1 MEQKSE
7 NNSTESVGRIISFC
21 LCHPIPQASTA
32 QHQEGIL
39 WPERVPLIRAG
50 CTSFPSPSGH
60 CTKELFWFCP
70 TQKPAKLRK
79 LETARNKENGQYHL
93 GSVHYSVTSTPLC
106 GGSAA
111 FSTEETN
118 SQHSYHQALPI
129 AFSPESPTVAFAD
142 SSCLSPS
149 PHTTP
154 HSYLSCLS
162 HCLCGNPIP
171 ISSRA
176 ILPASSWVSAIVHMH
191 AKWGCQFPLA
201 CTW

>member
-21 LCHPIPQASTA
+21 LHHLIPQASTA

-118 SQHSYHQALPI
+118 SQHSYHSSSYSFLSWEPHRLHLQTPAAWVPPLTQLPTPTWAALAI
-129 AFSPESPTVAFAD
+129 AYVATQSQYPAGPF
-142 SSCLSPS
+142 CLHLAEYLPLCTCMPS
-149 PHTTP
+149 GGAN
-154 HSYLSCLS
+154 S
-162 HCLCGNPIP
+162 H
-171 ISSRA
+171 
-176 ILPASSWVSAIVHMH
+176 
-191 AKWGCQFPLA
+191 
-201 CTW
+201 

>member
-21 LCHPIPQASTA
+21 LRHPIPQASTG
-32 QHQEGIL
+32 QHQERIL

-129 AFSPESPTVAFAD
+129 AFSPESPTGCICRLQLPE
-142 SSCLSPS
+142 SLPSHNSP
-149 PHTTP
+149 
-154 HSYLSCLS
+154 L
-162 HCLCGNPIP
+162 
-171 ISSRA
+171 
-176 ILPASSWVSAIVHMH
+176 LPEL
-191 AKWGCQFPLA
+191 P
-201 CTW
+201 